1 MSGSMDGAKIGD
13 GQYTCRSERELEPY
27 MECFWYLGNKIPS
40 LYTPGRTI
48 TEETVDVNKTNRIYT
63 YSRIL
68 HKQGQVWN
76 STRDF
81 SMSKELSEKL
91 MQMIA
96 MPEEQMDGLTIEEY
110 FGKTFEEFKAHPIW
124 QCFLTT
130 LAFKDYH
137 SMIEMKRCMIRFIYR
152 RSRDVSGKHR
162 SRLTRLRDFSPPSS
176 CNGSPPCFKTT
187 PILFGARA
195 FIPLF
200 HTFSTVIPSLSTVLS
215 TKLSTLSD
223 VSFKI
228 RSAQAGYNVHISV
241 EIPRIWVSFGIADFI
256 RLCTSPHELSTVIHR
271 NLHRFST
278 VFVLKNGW
286 TYKKRLSSEKERA
299 AFLRAFQAKRRIYF
313 DLS

>member
-1 MSGSMDGAKIGD
+1 
-13 GQYTCRSERELEPY
+13 

-63 YSRIL
+63 HSRIL

-187 PILFGARA
+187 PIFWGKGFYPSFPHVLHSY
-195 FIPLF
+195 PLII
-200 HTFSTVIPSLSTVLS
+200 HSL
-215 TKLSTLSD
+215 
-223 VSFKI
+223 
-228 RSAQAGYNVHISV
+228 VHK
-241 EIPRIWVSFGIADFI
+241 
-256 RLCTSPHELSTVIHR
+256 VIHI
-271 NLHRFST
+271 
-278 VFVLKNGW
+278 V
-286 TYKKRLSSEKERA
+286 
-299 AFLRAFQAKRRIYF
+299 
-313 DLS
+313 